1 MTVILERD
9 CVIAGGGPAG
19 MVLGYLLARSG
30 LRVSVLEKH
39 ADFFRDFRGD
49 TVHPSTVTVLRE
61 LGLRDRFLQLPVNR
75 LRTLDLV
82 VDDHRLRLVDFSTL
96 PAPETFLVLAPQW
109 DFLNFLGAEG
119 AAFEGFDLRM
129 NTDATGLI
137 IEGDVVR
144 GLRATGPDG
153 DLEIRATLTVAADGR
168 ASTLRDAAGLVPE
181 ELGVPI
187 DVLWFGLPKPTDPP
201 PPTIAYASPRGMVI
215 TIDRGDR
222 YQSGMVVK
230 KGGLDALK
238 QEGLPALRK
247 HISDSATVL
256 ATVVEA
262 LTDWDQIKL
271 LSVQINR
278 LEKWHRPGFIAI
290 GDAAHAMSPVFGVG
304 VNYAVQDAVALSNA
318 IAGDLAAGT
327 APEATLA
334 AVQARRMG
342 PVRKMQ
348 RVQRFAHGRLARATA
363 GQHLA
368 PRWAIGLLRASLPVT
383 RRFLT
388 RFIGLGFLPE
398 HVDRPVR

>member
-1 MTVILERD
+1 MTGTTVERD

-19 MVLGYLLARSG
+19 MVLGYLLARKG
-30 LRVSVLEKH
+30 LRVTVLEKH

-61 LGLRDRFLQLPVNR
+61 LGLRDRFLELPVDR
-75 LRTLDLV
+75 LRTMDLV
-82 VDDHRLRLVDFSTL
+82 VDDQRLTLVDFRTL
-96 PAPETFLVLAPQW
+96 RSPDKFLVLAPQW
-109 DFLNFLGAEG
+109 DFLNFLAAEG
-119 AAFEGFDLRM
+119 AEFPGFDLRM
-129 NTDATGLI
+129 NTDATDLV
-137 IEGDVVR
+137 IEGGHVR

-153 DLEIRATLTVAADGR
+153 DIEIRATLTVAADGR
-168 ASTLRDAAGLVPE
+168 ASTLRDAAGMVPT

-187 DVLWFGLPKPTDPP
+187 DVLWFGLPKPPDAP

-222 YQSGMVVK
+222 YQGGMVVH
-230 KGGLDALK
+230 KGGLEALR
-238 QEGLPALRK
+238 QAGLPALRQR
-247 HISDSATVL
+247 IAGCAAVL
-256 ATVVEA
+256 TPVVDA

-278 LEKWHRPGFIAI
+278 LERWHRPGFIAI
-290 GDAAHAMSPVFGVG
+290 GDAAHAMSPMFGVG
-304 VNYAVQDAVALSNA
+304 VNYAIQDAVALSNV

-327 APEATLA
+327 APEARLA
-334 AVQARRMG
+334 AVQDRRMK

-348 RVQRFAHGRLARATA
+348 RIQRFAHTRLVRTTA
-363 GQHLA
+363 GRTLA
-368 PRWAIGLLRASLPVT
+368 PRGVVGLVRFSLPVT

-398 HVDRPVR
+398 HVGRPV